1 MRVSEYYS
9 LGRSQ
14 PALPFIDVDIVKDVK
29 LFVNARAVRS
39 MESDWAEHATHLLET
54 FFRVV
59 IDSIR
64 LGDGS
69 KAREVMLEL
78 REPNETHLGLSKGKA
93 EGRGLGPEKAESIW
107 RSLRNSKAVKTGLL
121 SDLEDTVLLIDGV
134 STDIFSDIVTNI
146 IRGPLIAFT
155 QSTCSAFE
163 IPMELE
169 VDSGPVWNPL
179 KGHWEREFVPMPVTS
194 EGKLLL
200 VPKSIVRIEGD
211 YNVEIYYRHYVL
223 ERLKSEE
230 MKSGSALVHVLK
242 TGKNKGEK
250 KVYKKDVEAKYGT
263 KPKEVSI
270 KKTSEF
276 PDMLAQYKAANSAPT
291 PALTHRQLADAQ
303 GTPRPDWSALL
314 ARISAIE
321 PGKEGAY
328 LYEDAIQDLLTAL
341 FHPVLVDPLK

>member
-1 MRVSEYYS
+1 
-9 LGRSQ
+9 
-14 PALPFIDVDIVKDVK
+14 
-29 LFVNARAVRS
+29 
-39 MESDWAEHATHLLET
+39 LET

-107 RSLRNSKAVKTGLL
+107 QSLSKSRAVKTGLL

-155 QSTCSAFE
+155 QSTCRAFD
-163 IPMELE
+163 IPMEME

-179 KGHWEREFVPMPVTS
+179 KGNWERELLPMPVTS

-200 VPKSIVRIEGD
+200 IPKSIVRIEGD
-211 YNVEIYYRHYVL
+211 YDVEKYYRHYVFGA
-223 ERLKSEE
+223 LKKRRDEIGVWPCS
-230 MKSGSALVHVLK
+230 HF
-242 TGKNKGEK
+242 KNRK
-250 KVYKKDVEAKYGT
+250 K
-263 KPKEVSI
+263 
-270 KKTSEF
+270 
-276 PDMLAQYKAANSAPT
+276 Q
-291 PALTHRQLADAQ
+291 R
-303 GTPRPDWSALL
+303 
-314 ARISAIE
+314 
-321 PGKEGAY
+321 GKEG
-328 LYEDAIQDLLTAL
+328 LQ
-341 FHPVLVDPLK
+341 KRCGS